1 MISIQIVIVWIF
13 LLTMSPIS
21 LRFLTMKQTNLPP
34 KLNTNVPK
42 SLVQKYNEQEQKEGQ
57 YCYKPY
63 RNLRNYLQ

>member
-1 MISIQIVIVWIF
+1 MKVFTKPEEW
-13 LLTMSPIS
+13 LT
-21 LRFLTMKQTNLPP
+21 KDN
-34 KLNTNVPK
+34 K